1 MQPTT
6 KSNDP
11 FLKKKFI
18 ITSIIVLIL
27 TPLCLLLGVTLWQD
41 RRYNI
46 LSLIMVILACIPFF
60 LSFEH
65 KKPKPREI
73 LIIAVMSAIAVAG
86 RAAFVW
92 APAFKPVT
100 AIVAITG
107 FSFGPAAGFLT
118 GAATAITSNIFFG
131 QGPWTPFQMFAWGIL
146 GYIAGVLGK
155 TDWMKYKIWLI
166 IFGLLS
172 GILYSFIM
180 DIWTVISY
188 DGRFTWSR
196 YFAAAGTAI
205 PYTATYAISNIIFL
219 LLLAKPIGEKL
230 KRIKIKYGLLE
241 E

>member
-188 DGRFTWSR
+188 DGKFTWSR
-196 YFAAAGTAI
+196 YIAAAGTAI

>member
-100 AIVAITG
+100 AIVVITG

-188 DGRFTWSR
+188 DGKFTWSR